1 MNKIWWK
8 KIHNIF
14 GISSSLFLVLL
25 LVTGVLLNHPK
36 KIQKDAV
43 ETIALDPKKSE
54 KLYCGKKDG
63 LYFSEDSGKNWN
75 EVPMLYPPQEV
86 RDIAFSPQDPKKIY
100 VLEKWGK
107 IIFSQDGGK
116 IWDRIEIPFDAQSE
130 GIELKKLSIG
140 KKNEITVLTSHG
152 WILSKNQGKNWDQT
166 YLNKTKTPL
175 YRLILTLHN
184 GYFFGPAFVWVYDFS
199 AIALLILIIS
209 GLILWN
215 INRKIG

>member
-14 GISSSLFLVLL
+14 GVSSALFLIML

-36 KIQKDAV
+36 KIQGNIL

-54 KLYCGKKDG
+54 RIYCGKKEG
-63 LYFSEDSGKNWN
+63 LYFSENAGENWN
-75 EVPMLYPPQEV
+75 EVSMLYPPQEV
-86 RDIAFSPQDPKKIY
+86 VDIVFSPQDSKKIY

-107 IIFSQDGGK
+107 IIFSLDGGK
-116 IWDRIEIPFDAQSE
+116 IWDRIELPFDAQSE

-140 KKNEITVLTSHG
+140 RKGEIALLTSHG
-152 WILSKNQGKNWDQT
+152 WILSKDQGKKWNQT
-166 YLNKTKTPL
+166 YFDKTKTPL
-175 YRLILTLHN
+175 MRLILTLHN

-199 AIALLILIIS
+199 AVALLILIIS

-215 INRKIG
+215 ISRKVG